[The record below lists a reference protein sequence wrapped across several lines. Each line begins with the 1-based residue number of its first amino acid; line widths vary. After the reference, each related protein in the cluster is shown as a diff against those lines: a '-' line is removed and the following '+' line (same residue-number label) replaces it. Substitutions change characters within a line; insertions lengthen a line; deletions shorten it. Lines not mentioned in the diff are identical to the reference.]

1 MRERIRVIG
10 CVLEQNE
17 GESIRVIGCVLEQ
30 NGGEYQSHRLCV
42 GTEWGRGSES

>member
-17 GESIRVIGCVLEQ
+17 GED
-30 NGGEYQSHRLCV
+30 QSYRLCV
-42 GTEWGRGSES
+42 GTE